1 MLGKNWKDIFR
12 IFCVRVSANTFA
24 SFLEILKFLPS
35 IFPSQPI
42 FFIVKLYVLGPF
54 QKYVLFYIKNKTKNY
69 IFCSYVRR
77 GMGGGG

>member
-24 SFLEILKFLPS
+24 LFLEILKFLPS

-42 FFIVKLYVLGPF
+42 FFYCKIIRSRPF
-54 QKYVLFYIKNKTKNY
+54 QKHVL
-69 IFCSYVRR
+69 CSYVRQ
-77 GMGGGG
+77 GIGGGANGFSGNVR